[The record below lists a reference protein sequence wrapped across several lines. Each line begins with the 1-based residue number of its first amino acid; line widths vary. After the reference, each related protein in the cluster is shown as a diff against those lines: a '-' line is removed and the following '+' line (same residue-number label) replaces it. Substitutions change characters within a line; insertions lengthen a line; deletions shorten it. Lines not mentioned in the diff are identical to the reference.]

1 MCLTCKISL
10 SSQIRLPVTLSLALP
25 FFGNKKTSL
34 TQANERDLDVDDDK
48 LILQQKLIE
57 ADQLF
62 LANKY
67 EDVVRLLGEYKVI
80 TFDIIVFIAM

>member
-1 MCLTCKISL
+1 MTF
-10 SSQIRLPVTLSLALP
+10 SLAIP

-34 TQANERDLDVDDDK
+34 TKVNERDLDIDDDK
-48 LILQQKLIE
+48 LVLKQKLIE

-62 LANKY
+62 LVNKY

-80 TFDIIVFIAM
+80 TFDFIVFITM

>member
-1 MCLTCKISL
+1 M
-10 SSQIRLPVTLSLALP
+10 QIQLPVALSLALP

-34 TQANERDLDVDDDK
+34 TKVNEHDLEANDDK
-48 LILQQKLIE
+48 LVLQKKLIE

-67 EDVVRLLGEYKVI
+67 EDVVRLLIDYKVI
-80 TFDIIVFIAM
+80 TFDFIVFIAMW